1 VVKML
6 SPNGRSLDV
15 TLLVDTVMRSPGDA
29 PGGTGASRCGRRI
42 VRLLPYASGVPA
54 PPTSN
59 PEVSWDLVQE
69 WPDLVC
75 VMKPAGVVTQPGMGH
90 RSDALL
96 NGLMSRYRV
105 RMERLGAA
113 RDWGLLHR
121 LDRETSGCV
130 LCALDA
136 AAYDSVRAQFAART
150 VRKAYLAIVRGRL
163 PSASGRTD
171 QPLEEVRR
179 GDMKVS
185 AVVRR
190 GEAAITHWMT
200 LASHEGRSLV
210 ALAIETGR
218 LHQIRAHMAWLGA
231 PIEGDRVYR
240 PLLPPN
246 TSKPPRGAA
255 PTLLLHAWR
264 ISFVLP
270 SAGGEVS
277 AEAAVPARFADAMA
291 DLIGMSPD
299 AIERALAH
307 ARAWSP

>member
-1 VVKML
+1 M
-6 SPNGRSLDV
+6 PNPDV
-15 TLLVDTVMRSPGDA
+15 P
-29 PGGTGASRCGRRI
+29 
-42 VRLLPYASGVPA
+42 
-54 PPTSN
+54 
-59 PEVSWDLVQE
+59 WDLVQE

-75 VMKPAGVVTQPGMGH
+75 AMKPAGVVTQPGMGH
-90 RSDALL
+90 RGDALL
-96 NGLMSRYRV
+96 NGLMSRYRA

-136 AAYDSVRAQFAART
+136 AAYDSVRGQFAART
-150 VRKAYLAIVRGRL
+150 VRKSYLAVVRGRL
-163 PSASGRTD
+163 PSADGRTD

-190 GEAAITHWMT
+190 GEPAITHWMT

-210 ALAIETGR
+210 AVSIETGR

-277 AEAAVPARFADAMA
+277 AEAPVPARFVDA
-291 DLIGMSPD
+291 LRERIGMSPD
-299 AIERALAH
+299 AIERALAR
-307 ARAWSP
+307 AREWSP

>member
-6 SPNGRSLDV
+6 SPNGRSREL
-15 TLLVDTVMRSPGDA
+15 TLGVDMTLRSPGDA
-29 PGGTGASRCGRRI
+29 ARTRTTRCGLRI
-42 VRLLPYASGVPA
+42 LRLVPYASRVPA
-54 PPTSN
+54 PPTAN
-59 PEVSWDLVQE
+59 PGVPWDLVQE

-75 VMKPAGVVTQPGMGH
+75 AMKPAGVVTQPGMGH
-90 RSDALL
+90 RADALL

-136 AAYDSVRAQFAART
+136 AAYESVRGQFAART
-150 VRKAYLAIVRGRL
+150 VRKLYLAVVCGRL
-163 PSASGRTD
+163 PSPEGRVD

-190 GEAAITHWMT
+190 GEPAITHWMT
-200 LASHEGRSLV
+200 LASSEGRSLV
-210 ALAIETGR
+210 AVAIETGR

-264 ISFVLP
+264 IAFTLP
-270 SAGGEVS
+270 SVGGPVT
-277 AEAAVPARFADAMA
+277 AEAPIPDRFRDAMA
-291 DLIGMSPD
+291 TRIGMSAD
-299 AIERALAH
+299 GIERALAR
-307 ARAWSP
+307 AREWSP

>member
-1 VVKML
+1 MPNPVV
-6 SPNGRSLDV
+6 P
-15 TLLVDTVMRSPGDA
+15 
-29 PGGTGASRCGRRI
+29 
-42 VRLLPYASGVPA
+42 
-54 PPTSN
+54 
-59 PEVSWDLVQE
+59 WDLVHE

-75 VMKPAGVVTQPGMGH
+75 AAKPAGVVTQPGMGH
-90 RSDALL
+90 LADALL
-96 NGLMSRYRV
+96 NGLMSRYRA

-136 AAYDSVRAQFAART
+136 AAYDDVRAQFAART

-163 PSASGRTD
+163 PSADGRTD
-171 QPLEEVRR
+171 QSLEELRR

-190 GEAAITHWMT
+190 GEPAITHWMT

-210 ALAIETGR
+210 AVAIETGR

-264 ISFVLP
+264 IGFRLT
-270 SAGGEVS
+270 SAGGPVC
-277 AEAAVPARFADAMA
+277 AEAPVPPRFMDALVERM
-291 DLIGMSPD
+291 GMD
-299 AIERALAH
+299 HGQVEGAC
-307 ARAWSP
+307 ARARDWSP

>member
-1 VVKML
+1 M
-6 SPNGRSLDV
+6 
-15 TLLVDTVMRSPGDA
+15 
-29 PGGTGASRCGRRI
+29 
-42 VRLLPYASGVPA
+42 PA
-54 PPTSN
+54 PPAAN
-59 PEVSWDLVQE
+59 PNVPWELVRE

-75 VMKPAGVVTQPGMGH
+75 AMKPAGVVTQPGAGH
-90 RSDALL
+90 KDDALL
-96 NGLMSRYRV
+96 NGLMCRYRA

-130 LCALDA
+130 LCALEPD
-136 AAYDSVRAQFAART
+136 AYDSVRAQFAARA
-150 VRKAYLAIVRGRL
+150 VRKMYLAVVSGRL
-163 PSASGRTD
+163 PSPSGRTD

-190 GEAAITHWMT
+190 GEPAITHWMT
-200 LASHEGRSLV
+200 LASRGGKSLV
-210 ALAIETGR
+210 AVAIETGR

-246 TSKPPRGAA
+246 TSKPRRGEP

-264 ISFVLP
+264 ISCALA
-270 SAGGEVS
+270 SAGGVAH
-277 AEAAVPARFADAMA
+277 AEAPIPARFTEALAQG
-291 DLIGMSPD
+291 IGMTPD
-299 AIERALAH
+299 AIESALVRA
-307 ARAWSP
+307 REWSP